1 MIQNKL
7 GEGDK
12 EFCSPEMDVE
22 LGSIHIFY
30 LFILKKPSIN
40 MLTGIKVWRR
50 KGSKSHIL
58 SIANRKK
65 ILSSEHREFE
75 KKQEG
80 PKTEEEWPKRGGQ
93 RGVREAHPCRLL

>member
-30 LFILKKPSIN
+30 IFILKKPSIN
-40 MLTGIKVWRR
+40 MLTGIQ
-50 KGSKSHIL
+50 
-58 SIANRKK
+58 
-65 ILSSEHREFE
+65 F
-75 KKQEG
+75 
-80 PKTEEEWPKRGGQ
+80 
-93 RGVREAHPCRLL
+93 

>member
-40 MLTGIKVWRR
+40 MFTGIKVWRR

-58 SIANRKK
+58 GIANRKK
-65 ILSSEHREFE
+65 ILSSEHKEFE